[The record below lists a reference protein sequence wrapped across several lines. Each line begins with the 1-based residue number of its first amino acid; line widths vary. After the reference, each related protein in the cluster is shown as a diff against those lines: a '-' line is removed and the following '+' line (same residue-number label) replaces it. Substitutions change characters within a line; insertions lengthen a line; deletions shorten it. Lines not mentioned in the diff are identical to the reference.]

1 MAVFVQVILHRLLS
15 IQMGGN
21 RANIRIWVAPTLEIH
36 NMLRKD
42 TKGIWSFQTKVL
54 YFEYFWKDFS
64 PQGWEH
70 PHVALTSLLVPLN
83 WHRAFVQ
90 DGVNL
95 ELAVRRQLQA
105 HSMSGCGMWVCD
117 LAAWNHNEPHMFFE
131 KHAEIPIAHRIH
143 VCYKR

>member
-1 MAVFVQVILHRLLS
+1 MAIFVQVILHRLLS

-105 HSMSGCGMWVCD
+105 HSMSGCGMWVWSCCVESQWTTYVFWKSC
-117 LAAWNHNEPHMFFE
+117 WNT
-131 KHAEIPIAHRIH
+131 HRIH